1 MSLAGIGLAL
11 TAASALGQIRQGQ
24 AQAAGLRARGQGLLV
39 QADFERLRGRQEALK
54 SKREAVNQLQG
65 ILEAL
70 ARTTAV
76 AGAGNID
83 PFSGNPE
90 GIKIKALDV
99 GGLNVVVARENAA
112 ITRLVANF
120 QASQFEFA
128 AGQAFAAASAA
139 KSAGMTNALLTLG
152 TGAFFFGQAGGF
164 GNLFKGATATTA
176 TGGGAISATAG
187 STLRPMLPSPGTFTQ
202 SFQFPGFG
210 TSAPNAAGT
219 IGI

>member
-1 MSLAGIGLAL
+1 MSTALPYIALAL
-11 TAASALGQIRQGQ
+11 TVAGAAGQVRQGQ

-54 SKREAVNQLQG
+54 SKREAVNQLQA

-76 AGAGNID
+76 AGAGNIN

-90 GIKIKALDV
+90 GIKIKALNV
-99 GGLNVVVARENAA
+99 GGLNVVVAKENEA

-120 QASQFEFA
+120 QASQFDFA

-139 KSAGMTNALLTLG
+139 KSAGITNALFTLG
-152 TGAFFFGQAGGF
+152 SGLFSFGLAGGF
-164 GNLFKGATATTA
+164 GKAGATATT
-176 TGGGAISATAG
+176 TTVGGSTSAVGG
-187 STLRPMLPSPGTFTQ
+187 STLRPMLPSPGSFTQ
-202 SFQFPGFG
+202 SIPFMGFG
-210 TSAPNAAGT
+210 TTPNPMQ
-219 IGI
+219 II